1 MTTTIDPTL
10 HTAALAALEAGLNRT
25 LDLSPQS
32 KSGLARL
39 EDCVFA
45 LHCTAPTLDIYL
57 HPSAQ
62 GIRLAGTHH
71 GPVTTSIKGEASD
84 FTELATSRDPTAT
97 LINGGLA
104 LEGDS
109 APLIALQQVLATLDI
124 DWEAP
129 LVATLGDVAGHQLAQ
144 TVRHAFSWGKQ
155 ASTGLTRQLEEFVHE
170 EARLSPPRLEVED
183 FYRDV
188 QELGLRIDRLQARAE
203 RLQQRLQNARS

>member
-109 APLIALQQVLATLDI
+109 APLIALQQVLACFL
-124 DWEAP
+124 
-129 LVATLGDVAGHQLAQ
+129 
-144 TVRHAFSWGKQ
+144 
-155 ASTGLTRQLEEFVHE
+155 
-170 EARLSPPRLEVED
+170 
-183 FYRDV
+183 
-188 QELGLRIDRLQARAE
+188 
-203 RLQQRLQNARS
+203 